1 MGRNKKK
8 KYPYID
14 TSKFSVRKDDYGRVM
29 VKLVRR
35 GNAREYPLFN
45 SDGQLN
51 GKLPETIK
59 NALSVSAEDLR
70 RQEENKEQLAEAKNK

>member
-8 KYPYID
+8 KYPYVD

-45 SDGQLN
+45 SDGQL
-51 GKLPETIK
+51 PETIK